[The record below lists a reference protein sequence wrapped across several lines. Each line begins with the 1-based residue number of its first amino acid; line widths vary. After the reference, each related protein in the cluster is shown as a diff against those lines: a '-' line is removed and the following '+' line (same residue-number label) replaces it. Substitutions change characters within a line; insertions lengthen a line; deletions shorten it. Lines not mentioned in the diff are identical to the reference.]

1 MNYEDDIRE
10 AVKAIKNGGVILYP
24 TDTIWGIGCDAT
36 NAKAVEKVY
45 AAKHRTD
52 GKSLI
57 ILVENAEMLLKYVD
71 SVPPTSL
78 DLILSYQKPLTVI
91 YPRSK
96 NLPRNLPGT
105 DGSIAIRIPRTQF
118 CMDLLKLTGKPIV
131 STSANITGEPAPVM
145 YSRVSEEI
153 RESVAYAVF
162 HGRDEIREAVPSTI
176 IRLYNNGD
184 FETIRD

>member
-1 MNYEDDIRE
+1 
-10 AVKAIKNGGVILYP
+10 
-24 TDTIWGIGCDAT
+24 
-36 NAKAVEKVY
+36 
-45 AAKHRTD
+45 
-52 GKSLI
+52 
-57 ILVENAEMLLKYVD
+57 
-71 SVPPTSL
+71 
-78 DLILSYQKPLTVI
+78 
-91 YPRSK
+91 
-96 NLPRNLPGT
+96 
-105 DGSIAIRIPRTQF
+105 
-118 CMDLLKLTGKPIV
+118 MDLLKLTGKPIV